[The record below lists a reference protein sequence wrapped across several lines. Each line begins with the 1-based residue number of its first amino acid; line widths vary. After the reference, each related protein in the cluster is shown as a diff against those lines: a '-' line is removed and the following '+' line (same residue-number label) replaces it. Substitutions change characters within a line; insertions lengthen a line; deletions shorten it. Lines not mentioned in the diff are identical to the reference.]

1 MKKKTINWIIG
12 FLFVVLFLSEAI
24 YSFKHTN
31 FSKQQSG
38 QTIQIV
44 HNPYET
50 EIASANVLSLVLE
63 EAGFNV
69 RLVSV
74 DNAIM
79 YESIATGQSDAMTA
93 AWLPTTHGTTYAEYE
108 DRLDNLGPNLE
119 GAEAGLAVPDYMDV
133 DSIADLTDEADQTIM
148 SIEPGA
154 GVTVQTEEAMNLYDN
169 LHGWKLESPST
180 GAMLASVESA
190 VKNQEEIIVSAWTP
204 HWMFD
209 EYGLKMLDDPQVA
222 YGEAENIY
230 TLARKGLKEDHPKA
244 YQIID
249 NFYWDIED
257 MDSVTHA
264 MATGADDRSAAKQW
278 IENNRQKVDSWLE
291 GVYDEE

>member
-93 AWLPTTHGTTYAEYE
+93 AWLPVTQGTTYEQYKDQLE
-108 DRLDNLGPNLE
+108 NLGPNLD
-119 GAEAGLAVPDYMDV
+119 GAEAGLAVPTYMDV
-133 DSIADLTDEADQTIM
+133 DSIAALQDEANKTII

-154 GVTVQTEEAMNLYDN
+154 GVTAQTEEAM
-169 LHGWKLESPST
+169 
-180 GAMLASVESA
+180 
-190 VKNQEEIIVSAWTP
+190 EI
-204 HWMFD
+204 
-209 EYGLKMLDDPQVA
+209 Y
-222 YGEAENIY
+222 EN
-230 TLARKGLKEDHPKA
+230 
-244 YQIID
+244 
-249 NFYWDIED
+249 
-257 MDSVTHA
+257 
-264 MATGADDRSAAKQW
+264 
-278 IENNRQKVDSWLE
+278 
-291 GVYDEE
+291 

>member
-1 MKKKTINWIIG
+1 MKKKTINWMIG
-12 FLFVVLFLSEAI
+12 FLLVVLFLSEAI

-31 FSKQQSG
+31 FSEQRSG
-38 QTIQIV
+38 ETIQIV

-50 EIASANVLSLVLE
+50 EIASSTVLGLVLE

-69 RLVSV
+69 RMVSV

-79 YESIATGQSDAMTA
+79 YESIANGQSDAMTA

-133 DSIADLTDEADQTIM
+133 DSIDALDDEADQTIM

-154 GVTVQTEEAMNLYDN
+154 GVTVQTEEAMKIYDN
-169 LHGWKLESPST
+169 LHGWELESPST

-190 VKNQEEIIVSAWTP
+190 VQNHEEIIVSAWTP

-209 EYGLKMLDDPQVA
+209 EYGLKLLDDPKLA
-222 YGEAENIY
+222 YGETESIY
-230 TLARKGLKEDHPKA
+230 TLARKGLKEEHPEA

-249 NFYWDIED
+249 NFYWEAED
-257 MDSVTHA
+257 MDRVTHA
-264 MATGADDRSAAKQW
+264 MEAGADDRTAAKNW
-278 IENNRQKVDSWLE
+278 INENREKVDSWLE
-291 GVYDEE
+291 GVFDEK